1 MIKRASPSFL
11 IGEINMWIILG
22 GFTIVLTLVNIF
34 TYLRGGNYRKYMVLA
49 LVTANLTSMAEIILI
64 IKWIEKED
72 WTALMDTGLYIRNSL
87 IIFILVVV
95 IGNLLPLLLDSIKG
109 FKEKNQ

>member
-1 MIKRASPSFL
+1 
-11 IGEINMWIILG
+11 MWIILG
-22 GFTIVLTLVNIF
+22 GFTIVLTIVNIF

-49 LVTANLTSMAEIILI
+49 LITANLTCMSEIILI
-64 IKWIEKED
+64 SRWIERED

-87 IIFILVVV
+87 IIFMLVVI
-95 IGNLLPLLLDSIKG
+95 IGNLLSSVLDSIKG